1 MLTRAND
8 RIFAIAISILTL
20 ADGVLH
26 LSLDWVLFRGNLFG
40 NPFAG
45 RTPAAGGGVRGL
57 IQSIMPLNEAFVL
70 NFVGAVILVVLF
82 WATRRWLGER
92 RWLMNVVIMVYA
104 AATFGAWLSFGRP
117 NPQGLG
123 YLSKTVEVVNIIVL
137 FVYSWLIVRAG
148 RRVPTT

>member
-8 RIFAIAISILTL
+8 RILAIVVTILTL
-20 ADGVLH
+20 ADGILH

-45 RTPAAGGGVRGL
+45 RTPAGGGLRGV
-57 IQSIMPLNEAFVL
+57 IQSIAPLNELFVL
-70 NFVGAVILVVLF
+70 NFVIAVVLVVLF
-82 WATRRWLGER
+82 LTSPRWLGDR
-92 RWLMNVVIMVYA
+92 RWLMNVVIMLFE

-137 FVYSWLIVRAG
+137 FVYAWLLVRAG
-148 RRVPTT
+148 RRVPPT